1 MDTNKLRDLL
11 NQLQN
16 EIQSA
21 ETLDDQGYQMLKDL
35 DKDIQ
40 ALLGRTEED
49 SDDTFSARLEDAVY
63 HFEATHPTLTVVISK
78 VLDSLSGAGI

>member
-16 EIQSA
+16 EIQTA

-35 DKDIQ
+35 DENIQ
-40 ALLGRTEED
+40 ALLDRAD
-49 SDDTFSARLEDAVY
+49 SHSDDTITGRLEDAIY
-63 HFEATHPTLTVVISK
+63 HFEVTHPTLTVVISK